1 MIFLDIF
8 IVILLFIFLIKNKEL
23 NILNGSVIYLF
34 IHVFFVT
41 FRGIQIYFLGAK
53 IVSNK
58 WYEKYITI
66 DEIGKAILI
75 SDLSLL
81 AFFAGFYLFIQ
92 NFKVQGNL
100 LNSKFVNYSEANN
113 DIIKKYLA
121 FIFII
126 GIFGVLTYQSIADR
140 DLENGE
146 YSTTSN
152 FIASIGI
159 VSSIMLIYYYGFKK
173 YLVIYFFIL
182 VGFYSLQGE
191 SRFRV
196 ILALIF
202 ILMLYLKNNNLKLPP
217 LKYFVLGF
225 VFLLI
230 SFPLKEVGAK
240 YQQTGK
246 LDLVKVIKDSFD
258 DLAEGESGDMS
269 FIEQSAGMIG
279 AMDEKGKVFYGETYQ
294 PIFFFFV
301 PRSIWKDKPALN
313 KWQFD
318 ISMSGRD
325 FGTMGQISLISGES
339 YANFRYFGVFLI
351 PFFIGR
357 WYSYLYN
364 KFSNLPSQHKGFL
377 LLLLFNMVLFQ
388 VWRDGMISLILF
400 PFLNYLPIM
409 ILYFIKKPIPVK

>member
-202 ILMLYLKNNNLKLPP
+202 ILMLYLKKNNLKLPP

>member
-1 MIFLDIF
+1 MIYLDIF

-100 LNSKFVNYSEANN
+100 LNSKFVNYSEANH

-202 ILMLYLKNNNLKLPP
+202 ILMLYLKKNNLKLPP

-246 LDLVKVIKDSFD
+246 LDLVEVVKDSFD

>member
-1 MIFLDIF
+1 MIYLDIF
-8 IVILLFIFLIKNKEL
+8 IVTLLFVFLIKNKEL

-41 FRGIQIYFLGAK
+41 FRGIQIYFLGAN

-246 LDLVKVIKDSFD
+246 IDLVKVVKDSYD
-258 DLAEGESGDMS
+258 DFTEGESGDMS

-279 AMDEKGKVFYGETYQ
+279 AMDEKGKVFYGETYE
-294 PIFFFFV
+294 PIFFFFI
-301 PRSIWKDKPALN
+301 PRSLWAEKPALN

-318 ISMSGRD
+318 ISISGRD
-325 FGTMGQISLISGES
+325 FGEMGQISLISGES

-409 ILYFIKKPIPVK
+409 ILYFIKKPISVK

>member
-1 MIFLDIF
+1 MIYLDIF
-8 IVILLFIFLIKNKEL
+8 IVTLLFVFLIKNKEL

-41 FRGIQIYFLGAK
+41 FRGIQIYFLGAN

-113 DIIKKYLA
+113 NIIKKYLA

-159 VSSIMLIYYYGFKK
+159 VSSIMLIYYYGFRK

-182 VGFYSLQGE
+182 VGFY
-191 SRFRV
+191 FFK
-196 ILALIF
+196 I
-202 ILMLYLKNNNLKLPP
+202 
-217 LKYFVLGF
+217 
-225 VFLLI
+225 
-230 SFPLKEVGAK
+230 
-240 YQQTGK
+240 
-246 LDLVKVIKDSFD
+246 
-258 DLAEGESGDMS
+258 
-269 FIEQSAGMIG
+269 
-279 AMDEKGKVFYGETYQ
+279 
-294 PIFFFFV
+294 PIN
-301 PRSIWKDKPALN
+301 SD
-313 KWQFD
+313 
-318 ISMSGRD
+318 
-325 FGTMGQISLISGES
+325 
-339 YANFRYFGVFLI
+339 
-351 PFFIGR
+351 
-357 WYSYLYN
+357 
-364 KFSNLPSQHKGFL
+364 
-377 LLLLFNMVLFQ
+377 
-388 VWRDGMISLILF
+388 
-400 PFLNYLPIM
+400 
-409 ILYFIKKPIPVK
+409 